1 MKQNKENLLILN
13 FLFSKICLE
22 MGVPVAISKKQAA
35 GSSYHFGRREIL
47 FKETEQVIENT

>member
-1 MKQNKENLLILN
+1 
-13 FLFSKICLE
+13 

-47 FKETEQVIENT
+47 FKETEQVIENI